1 VSARSPLGHAINRLV
16 VRTTLVLTAL
26 AVLVVNAQ
34 YNLLG
39 GAA

>member
-1 VSARSPLGHAINRLV
+1 MFRGLGAAIDRLV
-16 VRTTLVLTAL
+16 IRTTLVATAL